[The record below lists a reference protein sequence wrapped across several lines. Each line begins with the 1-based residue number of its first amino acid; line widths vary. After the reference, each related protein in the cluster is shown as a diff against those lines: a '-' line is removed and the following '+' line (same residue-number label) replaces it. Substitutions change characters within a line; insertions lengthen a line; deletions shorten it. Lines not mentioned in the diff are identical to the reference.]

1 MQSKEN
7 TKTLKRPKYVNIAKP
22 VQSEPSMDGVH
33 QVNLI
38 EKTQQVN
45 NSQIVF
51 GVEANLVGFYLSH
64 IDRKIYD
71 VDIKLRSL

>member
-1 MQSKEN
+1 
-7 TKTLKRPKYVNIAKP
+7 
-22 VQSEPSMDGVH
+22 MDGVH

-51 GVEANLVGFYLSH
+51 GVEANLVDFYLSH

>member
-1 MQSKEN
+1 
-7 TKTLKRPKYVNIAKP
+7 
-22 VQSEPSMDGVH
+22 MDGVH

-71 VDIKLRSL
+71 VDIKLRSI